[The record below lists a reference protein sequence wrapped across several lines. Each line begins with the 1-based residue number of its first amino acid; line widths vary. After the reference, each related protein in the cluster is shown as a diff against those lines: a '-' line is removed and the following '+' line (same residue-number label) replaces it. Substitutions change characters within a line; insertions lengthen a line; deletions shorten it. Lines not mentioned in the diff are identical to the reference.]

1 MKLILLAA
9 AAFIAVPAVAQ
20 DTPAPPADAAQAM
33 PAEAAPAA
41 PAADPSATEPTPAGT
56 TGGYGP
62 TAPAMSGPMQ
72 PGATV
77 VYRQAPTPDQAYPA
91 PPPLAKYPVCKRGQT
106 DNCMQRGGR

>member
-9 AAFIAVPAVAQ
+9 AAFIAAPAVAQ
-20 DTPAPPADAAQAM
+20 DAPAQPAAAAEPS
-33 PAEAAPAA
+33 PAE
-41 PAADPSATEPTPAGT
+41 T

-62 TAPAMSGPMQ
+62 TGPALSGPVQ

-77 VYRQAPTPDQAYPA
+77 VFRQAPTPDQAYPA

-106 DNCMQRGGR
+106 DNCIQRGGR

>member
-20 DTPAPPADAAQAM
+20 DTPAQPADAAQ
-33 PAEAAPAA
+33 AA
-41 PAADPSATEPTPAGT
+41 PAADPSTTDATPAGT

-62 TAPAMSGPMQ
+62 TGPALSGPVQ

-77 VYRQAPTPDQAYPA
+77 VYRQAPAPDQAYPA
-91 PPPLAKYPVCKRGQT
+91 PPPLAKYPICKRGQT